1 MRSTRY
7 VVLRNRIVFNV
18 ATTAGSST
26 VSTMALRFPGKA
38 ISGPPNPRLAIP
50 SPREMEPLT
59 PDPRPERSVH
69 RGVQSLRSEALE
81 LPTPVPEHL
90 ARAEVGDA
98 PGGWLLLGLVSHLTL
113 LLARST
119 DATRTRPMTS

>member
-69 RGVQSLRSEALE
+69 RGVKDFGAEALE
-81 LPTPVPEHL
+81 IPTALPEDL
-90 ARAEVGDA
+90 AGAQVGDA
-98 PGGWLLLGLVSHLTL
+98 PGSAGRDPNSATTQ
-113 LLARST
+113 RSPLR
-119 DATRTRPMTS
+119 ALPH